1 MRGPLVLQSTSLA
14 ILGWTRSSA
23 STMLCVTIVQPFVV
37 LQSTHRRCALRC
49 GAAEHARKICAL
61 GILPQK
67 YALCLNTHPSLSLS
81 CSLSVFLRILAA
93 LAVYDLCITAL
104 SHVLTTN
111 SLRSLRIFYLC
122 NVLPMVSSC
131 NVSQICGPSSQYMHT
146 HTHTRTHTYT
156 RTYVMHS

>member
-1 MRGPLVLQSTSLA
+1 MATVKSNRIGMA
-14 ILGWTRSSA
+14 NN
-23 STMLCVTIVQPFVV
+23 CVHTCRLRRLRIVV
-37 LQSTHRRCALRC
+37 LQSTHRRCALRYWIVLRSVLSESC
-49 GAAEHARKICAL
+49 H
-61 GILPQK
+61 K

-93 LAVYDLCITAL
+93 LAVYDVCIAAL

-111 SLRSLRIFYLC
+111 SLRSLRIVYLC

-146 HTHTRTHTYT
+146 HTYAHAHVHAHLCYAFMNLSAAIRKL
-156 RTYVMHS
+156 